1 MEPKCVLECCHPR
14 RSPESLSETLPTM
27 DCLTHTAHPKRT
39 TRGQWPHFSPRT
51 ICRRAEWILW
61 VDFSLT
67 YDRAAWHLHRF
78 RMLPNFSTRTNGLK
92 SAFATN
98 QNWAKLPMDCHE
110 AKLGQDYEGLLTE
123 VLPPSLLTRPS
134 SPSLLPPVL
143 LANLP
148 RLAPCFSATALALL
162 PAPGPPPHVHVHSP
176 RNKKRSRNTTWAR
189 EQSRRPPS
197 MPSGLLPPIRCL
209 SDSPILTPAP
219 LTHTAHAPA
228 PVNRF

>member
-1 MEPKCVLECCHPR
+1 MSIQLGWQ
-14 RSPESLSETLPTM
+14 ESLDLFVVVLCTKQNEGARL
-27 DCLTHTAHPKRT
+27 LNL
-39 TRGQWPHFSPRT
+39 SPRT

-123 VLPPSLLTRPS
+123 VLPPSLLTRPPPPPS
-134 SPSLLPPVL
+134 FPPSFSPISPASPPASLLPL
-143 LANLP
+143 LPSSLLQDRLRTFTSILRAIRNARATQHGLGNNPSALP
-148 RLAPCFSATALALL
+148 R
-162 PAPGPPPHVHVHSP
+162 
-176 RNKKRSRNTTWAR
+176 
-189 EQSRRPPS
+189 
-197 MPSGLLPPIRCL
+197 CL
-209 SDSPILTPAP
+209 RDSCL
-219 LTHTAHAPA
+219 
-228 PVNRF
+228 